1 MKLHPVRLYQGIDIV
16 SIDRFKVA
24 AEKGGKLFLSRI
36 FTPSERG
43 YCEPKRMKYE
53 HYAARFAAK
62 EAVIKA
68 APGKAKK
75 KVDLTGIEIC
85 RKASGKPFLKIA
97 KPALKKLGILPKAQ
111 MELSL
116 AHERDCA
123 IATVMIL
130 Q

>member
-1 MKLHPVRLYQGIDIV
+1 VHLYQGIDIV
-16 SIDRFKVA
+16 SVDRFKQA
-24 AEKGGKLFLSRI
+24 AEKGGHHFLNRI
-36 FTPSERG
+36 FTPSEIR
-43 YCEPKRMKYE
+43 YCRPKRMKYE

-75 KVDLTGIEIC
+75 KVDLTGIEVC
-85 RKASGKPFLKIA
+85 RKASGKPYV
-97 KPALKKLGILPKAQ
+97 KLSRTAHRQLEILSKSQ
-111 MELSL
+111 IELSL